1 MLFSKDTDFV
11 PVLEAA
17 WEKGFEVFIANVK
30 ESLNPVP
37 LDLKKPFNVRER
49 SVKEIVDSLPKS
61 QCKKKE
67 LFPQRAFD
75 GMVFENGDKLVLNG
89 VFMGNA
95 CVFFGGV

>member
-1 MLFSKDTDFV
+1 M

-49 SVKEIVDSLPKS
+49 SIKEIVDSLPKN
-61 QCKKKE
+61 QNKKKNFSPKE
-67 LFPQRAFD
+67 PLMEWFL
-75 GMVFENGDKLVLNG
+75 K
-89 VFMGNA
+89 MGIN
-95 CVFFGGV
+95 